1 MGEGTEYGWE
11 MANALPEAITVL
23 DRDGRVVAG
32 NAAWGRIVA
41 QLRLSSGE
49 ARTLFQAAAA
59 EGERLSPVGGGCSY
73 LELCHAVGDIDPG
86 ILPDIGLPPAAK
98 VERPLRLVQGE
109 GGSAWCE
116 YTAQNTI
123 CSATFEKN
131 AASGHVIVTHR
142 RLREKTPFERARENE
157 AFYFSIL
164 NKSRDGVFLC
174 DNEERL
180 LFANAALCRWM
191 GKECS
196 TVLGRAASRLAIFEM
211 DRVLLDANTEVM
223 EKGATVSFEISA
235 FSAQGICTF
244 SVLKMPHRING
255 SVTGVVGIVQDITG
269 ERAMER
275 EMIAVSDREK
285 QRLGQELHE
294 NLCQYLVGISLLANV
309 LYEDLVKLGLKQ
321 GEDARQITGLVK
333 DAISEVRAL
342 AKGLAPLPQE
352 HGEELLNALHEL
364 VEQARSIGKVKCILD
379 VYPEANAVPS
389 DIALHLFRIAQEAVH
404 NAIKHA
410 SASMISLSLQKEE
423 DGSVVLRVE
432 DDGEGMHARSLAGR
446 EEMGSGLGLHMMK
459 YRSRAIGAELEFQ
472 SRIPRGTTVTCTV
485 PGEDSFGF

>member
-11 MANALPEAITVL
+11 MANALSEAITVL
-23 DRDGRVVAG
+23 NREGRVVAG
-32 NAAWGRIVA
+32 NAAWARIVEKLRHSSEEARSLFQDAATRGETDSSIGSGCSYVELCRLATEAGLPSAEIIEEPLQSVQAGGGSISCQYTVQETICSVTLEKTPENGRIVA
-41 QLRLSSGE
+41 
-49 ARTLFQAAAA
+49 
-59 EGERLSPVGGGCSY
+59 
-73 LELCHAVGDIDPG
+73 I
-86 ILPDIGLPPAAK
+86 
-98 VERPLRLVQGE
+98 
-109 GGSAWCE
+109 
-116 YTAQNTI
+116 
-123 CSATFEKN
+123 
-131 AASGHVIVTHR
+131 HR
-142 RLREKTPFERARENE
+142 RLRKKGAFERARENE

-164 NKSRDGVFLC
+164 NKARDGVFLC
-174 DNEERL
+174 DGEEKL
-180 LFANAALCRWM
+180 LFANASLCRWM

-196 TVLGRAASRLAIFEM
+196 TVVGKAVARLAIFEM
-211 DRVLLDANTEVM
+211 DRVLLDANVEVV
-223 EKGATVSFEISA
+223 EKGATVSFELSA

-244 SVLKMPHRING
+244 SVLKMPHRVDGKVI
-255 SVTGVVGIVQDITG
+255 GVVGIVQDITG

-275 EMIAVSDREK
+275 EMITVSDREK

-352 HGEELLNALHEL
+352 HGEELPDALLEL
-364 VEQARSIGKVKCILD
+364 VEQARSIGKVRCDLEISPGVSVIPPD
-379 VYPEANAVPS
+379 T
-389 DIALHLFRIAQEAVH
+389 ALHLFRIAQEAVH

-410 SASMISLSLQKEE
+410 SASMIRLSLFKEE
-423 DGSVVLRVE
+423 DGALVLRVE

-472 SRIPRGTTVTCTV
+472 SRIPRGTMVTCTV
-485 PGEDSFGF
+485 PGEDSLIFQG